1 MTNYEMLINRNAVVS
16 AFGDEFAKEWYDG
29 PSYHWRSS
37 PFACGTCDNSRF
49 YNAARKM
56 HETWLAAW
64 KCHKASKDESYKN
77 VTFDFGC
84 WLFKYADTAL
94 LIPVGSTVSIKDG
107 RMGIVIP
114 GALSGNYSLEN
125 VRVEVASGFVDVS
138 PKDVHMSNIPNSL
151 MELAKSLALKEL
163 KKECPILKG
172 E

>member
-1 MTNYEMLINRNAVVS
+1 MTNYEMLIDRNAVVS
-16 AFGDEFAKEWYDG
+16 ALGEEFAQEWYDG
-29 PSYHWRSS
+29 PAYYWHRD
-37 PFACGTCDNSRF
+37 PFGCNSCNNSMFYGT
-49 YNAARKM
+49 ARKM

-64 KCHKASKDESYKN
+64 NCNRFAKDGTYKH
-77 VTFDFGC
+77 VTFDFGW
-84 WLFKYADTAL
+84 WLFKNADTAL

-114 GALSGNYSLEN
+114 GALSGNYSLES
-125 VRVEVASGFVDVS
+125 VRVEIASGFVDVS
-138 PKDVHMSNIPNSL
+138 PKDVHKSNIPNSL